1 MPAGFALVATTSLA
15 HASLSP
21 PPSYHNEIVRLPGHD
36 RLESYSK
43 PLPRTYVNTTALPD
57 DYDWGRVN
65 GTSFLTRTLNQHI
78 PQCT

>member
-1 MPAGFALVATTSLA
+1 M
-15 HASLSP
+15 
-21 PPSYHNEIVRLPGHD
+21 RLPGHD